1 MNNSISISIKKNQVI
16 IKIDE
21 NAEQKEII
29 SALKKKIIELK
40 NLYKDDKTPI
50 LVTGKVLKNKEMDEI
65 QNIVKRFINVQI
77 DFDSPKVLGL
87 HGIKKTFYKEVAT
100 SETKFH
106 KGSLR
111 SGQRLEFEGSLVIIG
126 DVNAGAEVI
135 AGENIVVLGNLRGLA
150 HAGAKGNK
158 DAVIEAVEIE
168 ALQVRIADIVKEIE
182 KDEYGIRKIRTSAY
196 INENDELID
205 VRLTDGNNEI
215 IMVTRHGL
223 SIRFKEE
230 EVRAVGRTSMGV
242 KGIELAKDD
251 KVVGMEPIKEDNGYV
266 LTITENGFGKR
277 TELEEYRCQGRAGKG
292 VLTYK
297 ITAKTGNIVGVEIV
311 DDDDDVMMITDNGI
325 IIRINVN
332 DISIL
337 GRNTQGVTLMR
348 TSDGGKLINI
358 AKLPNEEQEEN

>member
-182 KDEYGIRKIRTSAY
+182 KDEDVIRKIRTSAY
-196 INENDELID
+196 INENDELIVEWVYNSQFSD
-205 VRLTDGNNEI
+205 LLRIGYLKIEV
-215 IMVTRHGL
+215 
-223 SIRFKEE
+223 KE
-230 EVRAVGRTSMGV
+230 
-242 KGIELAKDD
+242 
-251 KVVGMEPIKEDNGYV
+251 
-266 LTITENGFGKR
+266 
-277 TELEEYRCQGRAGKG
+277 
-292 VLTYK
+292 
-297 ITAKTGNIVGVEIV
+297 
-311 DDDDDVMMITDNGI
+311 
-325 IIRINVN
+325 
-332 DISIL
+332 
-337 GRNTQGVTLMR
+337 LM
-348 TSDGGKLINI
+348 L
-358 AKLPNEEQEEN
+358 